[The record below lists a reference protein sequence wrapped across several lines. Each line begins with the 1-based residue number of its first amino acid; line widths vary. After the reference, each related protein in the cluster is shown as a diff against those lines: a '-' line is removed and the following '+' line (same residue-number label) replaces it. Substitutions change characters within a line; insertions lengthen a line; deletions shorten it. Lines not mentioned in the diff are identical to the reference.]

1 MDIDRRRTTGPEAR
15 DDRRAERRTQLL
27 DAAVDAIRTVGPGV
41 TMEQLANAGGV
52 TKPIL
57 YRHFGDRDGLIRA
70 IAERFSTDL
79 LSTVTTPLATDAT
92 ARELLR
98 STVDSYVGFI
108 EREPN
113 LYRFM
118 VQHPPDRREDVGPMG
133 SLVDL
138 IAQRVALVAE
148 RAAARRPGATAGPPC
163 PGPTASSG
171 LVHQAGDWWVD
182 DQTMSPR
189 HAGQLPRVAAV
200 GRPRR
205 RSGAV
210 HRRRVGSRHDLHGG
224 TARDHDRSHLRQDP
238 RSRDVLLARGGA
250 HPHQA
255 ADGGRLPPVRPLRL
269 QRGRRRP
276 PHRPRSR
283 APRLLLGQPVRACP
297 SASSGRPT

>member
-1 MDIDRRRTTGPEAR
+1 MDIDRRPTTGPEA
-15 DDRRAERRTQLL
+15 RAERRTQLL
-27 DAAVDAIRTVGPGV
+27 DAAVDAIRLVGPGV

-70 IAERFSTDL
+70 IAERFSDDL

-108 EREPN
+108 DREPN

-118 VQHPPDRREDVGPMG
+118 VQHPPDRRDIGPMG

-148 RAAARRPGATAGPPC
+148 ERLRQAGRDSGAAVPWAYGIV
-163 PGPTASSG
+163 G

-182 DQTMSPR
+182 DQTMSR
-189 HAGQLPRVAAV
+189 DTLVSYLVSQLWD
-200 GRPRR
+200 G
-205 RSGAV
+205 
-210 HRRRVGSRHDLHGG
+210 L
-224 TARDHDRSHLRQDP
+224 
-238 RSRDVLLARGGA
+238 GGA
-250 HPHQA
+250 QVPST
-255 ADGGRLPPVRPLRL
+255 AD
-269 QRGRRRP
+269 
-276 PHRPRSR
+276 
-283 APRLLLGQPVRACP
+283 A
-297 SASSGRPT
+297 